1 MVNLTDTPNP
11 EDRLNFIL
19 DKISNNGIK
28 KLTKEEKFFL
38 ESYSLGKEEEIHK
51 KLSDEE
57 SSKTFLSDD
66 GNFIFKL
73 DNVEY
78 VDDVQY
84 INGTLIVPDLIL
96 KNKKRVKGEL
106 KGSII
111 VFSESHIAVDFHRGK
126 YDIFE
131 FVDGLEYELD
141 CFVDDLVYKIEG

>member
-1 MVNLTDTPNP
+1 MNLTETSNP
-11 EDRLNFIL
+11 EDRLNLIL
-19 DKISNNGIK
+19 DKISQNGIK
-28 KLTKEEKFFL
+28 KLNKEETIFL
-38 ESYSLGKEEEIHK
+38 ESYSLGKEEDVHK

-57 SSKTFLSDD
+57 SNRTFLSDD

-78 VDDVQY
+78 IDDVQY

-111 VFSESHIAVDFHRGK
+111 VFSDSHIAVDFHRGR

>member
-1 MVNLTDTPNP
+1 MLNLTDIPSPN
-11 EDRLNFIL
+11 DRLNSIL
-19 DKISNNGIK
+19 DKVSAEGIK
-28 KLTKEEKFFL
+28 SLTKEESSFL
-38 ESYSLGKEEEIHK
+38 DSYSIGKELEIHN
-51 KLSDEE
+51 KLSEE
-57 SSKTFLSDD
+57 ENNRTFLSDD

-96 KNKKRVKGEL
+96 KNKRRVKGEL

-111 VFSESHIAVDFHRGK
+111 VFSDSHIAIDFHRGR
-126 YDIFE
+126 YDVFE

-141 CFVDDLVYKIEG
+141 CFVDDLVYKIEE

>member
-1 MVNLTDTPNP
+1 MMNLTETSNP
-11 EDRLNFIL
+11 EDRLNLIL
-19 DKISNNGIK
+19 DKISQNGIK
-28 KLTKEEKFFL
+28 KLNKEETIFL
-38 ESYSLGKEEEIHK
+38 ESYSLGKEEDVHK

-57 SSKTFLSDD
+57 SNRTFLSDD

-78 VDDVQY
+78 IDDVQY

-111 VFSESHIAVDFHRGK
+111 VFSDSHIAVDFHRGR